1 MESTETRC
9 TARPKATSNGAAMM
23 QSTFEYHGH
32 RVKVLTVRRK
42 NGWAVAFCIDESSF
56 HHISD
61 TTLEDEAAALAE
73 GEDLACEH
81 VALELSW
88 GPA

>member
-1 MESTETRC
+1 
-9 TARPKATSNGAAMM
+9 M

-32 RVKVLTVRRK
+32 RVNVMTLRRET
-42 NGWAVAFCIDESSF
+42 GWAVAFCIDDGSF
-56 HHISD
+56 YHIFD

-73 GEDLACEH
+73 GENLACEH
-81 VALELSW
+81 LALELSW